1 MRRFFSILVVLLP
14 VAGFV
19 ACLPEVRH
27 MIDEGKVLYGML
39 LMFGALGVMT
49 LLETLLFKFWV
60 LPAWGRAISDRLY
73 AGSYTPEDD
82 ALVVLVEKIRREKD
96 AGLMPQLV
104 RMVQQD
110 ARRMRAWQELAN
122 LQLYEFAQSRE
133 AVETLLQGAER
144 VEQAEDRAFL
154 LYRAAKTCEQHLR
167 DAARAKELYE
177 QAARRYPRTAYGK
190 LAAQK

>member
-19 ACLPEVRH
+19 ACLPEVRY

-133 AVETLLQGAER
+133 AVETLLQGAEK